1 MADKKVISIRFH
13 IDNKEDMELYNR
25 LVLEAGTT
33 ASLAYVV
40 KSRVRDSYNQRDE
53 YKYSHDLYDG
63 IITAVR
69 EEIQELS
76 IKMIGTMISGIF
88 GSNRVNENIISI
100 LNIDEEK
107 LPEKSEE
114 MPIGALDFL
123 E

>member
-1 MADKKVISIRFH
+1 M
-13 IDNKEDMELYNR
+13 
-25 LVLEAGTT
+25 
-33 ASLAYVV
+33 
-40 KSRVRDSYNQRDE
+40 
-53 YKYSHDLYDG
+53 YDG

-114 MPIGALDFL
+114 LPIGALNFL

>member
-1 MADKKVISIRFH
+1 M
-13 IDNKEDMELYNR
+13 
-25 LVLEAGTT
+25 
-33 ASLAYVV
+33 
-40 KSRVRDSYNQRDE
+40 
-53 YKYSHDLYDG
+53 YDG

-114 MPIGALDFL
+114 LPIGALDFL

>member
-25 LVLEAGTT
+25 LVLEAGST

-40 KSRVRDSYNQRDE
+40 KSRVRDSYNQQDE
-53 YKYSHDLYDG
+53 YKYSHDLYAG
-63 IITAVR
+63 IITTVR

-76 IKMIGTMISGIF
+76 MKMIGTMISG
-88 GSNRVNENIISI
+88 SNRVNENVMQSISF
-100 LNIDEEK
+100 EEDK

-114 MPIGALDFL
+114 LPIGALDFL

>member
-13 IDNKEDMELYNR
+13 IDNKEDMELYRR
-25 LVLEAGTT
+25 LELEAGNS
-33 ASLAYVV
+33 ASLASVV
-40 KSRVRDSYNQRDE
+40 KSRVRDSYNKQDG

-63 IITAVR
+63 IINAVR

-76 IKMIGTMISGIF
+76 IKMIDAMISG
-88 GSNRVNENIISI
+88 GNRVNENVMQSI
-100 LNIDEEK
+100 TFEEDK

-114 MPIGALDFL
+114 LPIGALDFL

>member
-40 KSRVRDSYNQRDE
+40 KSRVRDSYNQQDE

-76 IKMIGTMISGIF
+76 IKMIGTMISG
-88 GSNRVNENIISI
+88 SNRVNENVMQSISF
-100 LNIDEEK
+100 EEDK

-114 MPIGALDFL
+114 LPIGALDFL

>member
-13 IDNKEDMELYNR
+13 IDNKEDMELYRR
-25 LVLEAGTT
+25 LELEAGNS
-33 ASLAYVV
+33 ASLASVV
-40 KSRVRDSYNQRDE
+40 KSRVRDSYNKQDG

-63 IITAVR
+63 IINAVR

-76 IKMIGTMISGIF
+76 MKMIGTMITGIF
-88 GSNRVNENIISI
+88 GSNRVNENVISI

-114 MPIGALDFL
+114 LPIGALDFL